1 MFQRLR
7 YDIHMTEKRFIS
19 RINCFVVM
27 QLLTFHLLCSLHDH
41 CCSVSLRLP
50 CHSLPV
56 CKHSLFATLQWS
68 NDTMHKNCP
77 RFNFAEQKK
86 SLILRGWPTFEQS
99 DIMHVLTGMLWPR
112 NNSDNGVTLKR
123 GQIKKIPNCNV
134 CNYQLD
140 NKASVMIKVRPK
152 ETKITSGTTA

>member
-1 MFQRLR
+1 
-7 YDIHMTEKRFIS
+7 MTFIWLK
-19 RINCFVVM
+19 NVLFLELTA
-27 QLLTFHLLCSLHDH
+27 LLWCSCSLFTYYVA
-41 CCSVSLRLP
+41 CTTTAALSPSVSLVTH
-50 CHSLPV
+50 C
-56 CKHSLFATLQWS
+56 LFANTACLQRSNDQMIPCIRTAHALILQW
-68 NDTMHKNCP
+68 TT
-77 RFNFAEQKK
+77 EQKK

-140 NKASVMIKVRPK
+140 NKASIMIKVRPK